1 MIKLLLMMMSLTAV
15 VTAWDFDTPDDWDT
29 HPNNMVAEDPDSI
42 HAQILRGDNE
52 MIDENFNPRD

>member
-1 MIKLLLMMMSLTAV
+1 MLVTAS